1 MFIEIKEDIIKD
13 AIDKKN
19 QDVNESK
26 DLLILMALC
35 ARLGKHIV
43 SVKCLLTNSVLRKE
57 LIEIIGKDYFSS
69 LDYFNTKRV
78 GFGAIISHLSVK
90 CIITYERSN
99 EVDDSI
105 IWIIPNEHK
114 IFEPWVET
122 HVLTENLADSSFY
135 IHLAYYYLNNFI
147 HLCGSGRLPISF
159 CYYPLMGGGVTI
171 DKVLKGEIERQQNFC
186 FILADSD
193 KKWPE
198 ATAFGETAQ
207 NMIDLMDKYTPFNCR
222 LYVMNYVREIEN
234 LIPQKLVEAYG
245 DATGFLDIFNLDPS
259 FFDMKVGLRLG
270 ELYDDSV
277 CLYWKNMLHDD
288 ALFLVRDEILHHN
301 QNKKKYDSAIKG
313 KEPLKKG
320 FGNGLLSWVIEDIDY
335 STEIRKFKPKM
346 KNQLYQIKPEN
357 LTPAQQKEWKK
368 IGQLMFSWTCCI
380 KQRC

>member
-1 MFIEIKEDIIKD
+1 
-13 AIDKKN
+13 
-19 QDVNESK
+19 
-26 DLLILMALC
+26 
-35 ARLGKHIV
+35 
-43 SVKCLLTNSVLRKE
+43 
-57 LIEIIGKDYFSS
+57 
-69 LDYFNTKRV
+69 
-78 GFGAIISHLSVK
+78 
-90 CIITYERSN
+90 
-99 EVDDSI
+99 
-105 IWIIPNEHK
+105 
-114 IFEPWVET
+114 
-122 HVLTENLADSSFY
+122 
-135 IHLAYYYLNNFI
+135 
-147 HLCGSGRLPISF
+147 
-159 CYYPLMGGGVTI
+159 MGGGVTI

-288 ALFLVRDEILHHN
+288 ALFLVRDVILHQN

-346 KNQLYQIKPEN
+346 KNQLYQIRPED

-368 IGQLMFSWTCCI
+368 IGQLMFSWTCCM